1 LVFEEEVDAGGGFG
15 VGGEGGGEEE
25 VGVRVA
31 EVVVEEGSRDELELV
46 PLDEGG
52 DLWWEML
59 AEESGGVGRVRE
71 AFFEELVVWLV
82 EILVGHGGARR
93 IG

>member
-15 VGGEGGGEEE
+15 VGGEWGGEEE

-46 PLDEGG
+46 PLDKGG
-52 DLWWEML
+52 DFCREML
-59 AEESGGVGRVRE
+59 AEEGGGVDRV
-71 AFFEELVVWLV
+71 
-82 EILVGHGGARR
+82 
-93 IG
+93 